1 MADRQQGTES
11 RGRLFDKWSDGVGFQ
26 ILGLEAIGDAAEIP
40 QPSPGLRQR
49 YADMPAAALARLA
62 RPRHH
67 RAERHQIAGGVIE
80 HLRRPFLRPTDAGS
94 LPFGMV
100 ESGLALHP

>member
-1 MADRQQGTES
+1 MADRQQRTES
-11 RGRLFDKWSDGVGFQ
+11 RGRLFDKWSDGVGLQ

-49 YADMPAAALARLA
+49 YADMPAAAFARLA

-67 RAERHQIAGGVIE
+67 RTERHQIAGGVME
-80 HLRRPFLRPTDAGS
+80 HLRRQFLRP
-94 LPFGMV
+94 V
-100 ESGLALHP
+100 EPAAPPLALL